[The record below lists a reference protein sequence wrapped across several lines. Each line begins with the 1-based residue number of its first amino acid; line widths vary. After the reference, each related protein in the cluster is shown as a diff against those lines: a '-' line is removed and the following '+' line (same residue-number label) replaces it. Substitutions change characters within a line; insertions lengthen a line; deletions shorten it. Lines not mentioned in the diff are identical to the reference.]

1 MVALGTCVHCSPM
14 SERQAIAALPPGLL
28 EETGTKRLHIG
39 GTQRKEGWIVFNAL
53 PGDYVDILGDVRD
66 LSQFEDESFDMIY
79 GCHILEHL
87 SYINDLPNVLKN
99 LHRILKPRGRLF
111 ASVPDL
117 QVLAQLFLHP
127 ELTGPERFHVMRMM
141 FGGQVD
147 AFDFHYVGL
156 TDEFLVEL
164 LRPLGF
170 RAIYRVPAFGLFEDT
185 SNLAFKGVPISLNM
199 VAVR

>member
-1 MVALGTCVHCSPM
+1 M
-14 SERQAIAALPPGLL
+14 SDRQALAALPPGLL

-99 LHRILKPRGRLF
+99 LHRMLKPGGRLF

-117 QVLAQLFLHP
+117 QVLARLFLHP
-127 ELTGPERFHVMRMM
+127 QLTGPERFHVMRMM
-141 FGGQVD
+141 FGGQID

-156 TDEFLVEL
+156 TDEFLVDML
-164 LRPLGF
+164 GPLGF
-170 RAIYRVPAFGLFEDT
+170 SDIYRVPEFGLFKDT
-185 SNLAFKGVPISLNM
+185 SSMLFKGVAISLNM